1 MFISYHIPQFQLSKR
16 ELFTH
21 THTQTKGSR
30 QEGEK
35 EMETNI
41 KITEK
46 EEISK
51 LKQTNWKLGRL
62 IIESICKNQKDN
74 YENPEWKWSKRK
86 WSI

>member
-1 MFISYHIPQFQLSKR
+1 
-16 ELFTH
+16 
-21 THTQTKGSR
+21 
-30 QEGEK
+30 
-35 EMETNI
+35 METNI

-62 IIESICKNQKDN
+62 IIESICKNQKYN

-86 WSI
+86 WNI

>member
-1 MFISYHIPQFQLSKR
+1 
-16 ELFTH
+16 
-21 THTQTKGSR
+21 
-30 QEGEK
+30 
-35 EMETNI
+35 MEANI

-62 IIESICKNQKDN
+62 IIESIYKNQKDN
-74 YENPEWKWSKRK
+74 YENPEWKRSKSK